1 MRGCKLSPMRAR
13 RLGSLHTL
21 GFMSVALATTLGC
34 ASGPRAKPAK
44 PGAALVTGPIEA
56 APVTERDFAETTYQ
70 LLLDGEPS
78 RERIGKL
85 VGVVRHQLSRSEA
98 RFQSGSSEAGL
109 RALIGAFLLVR
120 AGEHRPELLN
130 GGERALGH
138 AATEVARLGREGYSV
153 ALYTMLAS
161 VLPASPARGEVEAH
175 LRAIQD
181 FSRSTQGSGPVQA
194 AGISARV
201 AVQRALLE
209 ATDEALTAA
218 RDALVTWVQRAMER
232 NAADQPLRSA
242 LDRDEANDADRAL
255 HIGSV
260 SLIALY
266 LRHGDPRGA
275 LSAIDHADL
284 QALLSPGLRDHLERT
299 ADERDPDGWA
309 QLYSLFFAASE
320 ARNSGFDPQL
330 MAGATWGAALEL
342 YRAEPGTLRGA
353 IPIATQLVTHGMA
366 EVASLVLANALN
378 RNSSPQELSAALGI
392 VLNAIVA
399 EGGDGQLN
407 GARRTYAAAE
417 KIVDLSEGR
426 SFSVKI
432 APSGARVRYVM
443 AAIEARHAEL
453 DRALALLEQA
463 RQTEPSIEVLN
474 MIASIQRQK
483 KNTDAA
489 LGAIEAALEAARRSN
504 DALAEAEGL
513 FQKFEILRDGGRAE
527 LAGQALDQA
536 LVRSIQAE
544 RLGHPG
550 PSQARIERLL
560 ARILE
565 QYGDQAG
572 IRRATQR
579 AYEAANGDARQLAA
593 TVLDA
598 ARRALTRSDLAAARA
613 AAQRAIE
620 ASLAPDEI
628 VYVALWLQLLE
639 RKFNAP
645 SDGTVEEA
653 YASIDDSSR
662 WPNKLRA
669 WARRRISNA
678 DLLAAARDPSERT
691 EAAFYIAMSEH
702 VAGKSDASNQLKQV
716 AASPAID
723 LMEVGIARDLL
734 STPRKYTPPPNVAI
748 P

>member
-1 MRGCKLSPMRAR
+1 M
-13 RLGSLHTL
+13 
-21 GFMSVALATTLGC
+21 
-34 ASGPRAKPAK
+34 
-44 PGAALVTGPIEA
+44 TGPVQAVAVNEQ
-56 APVTERDFAETTYQ
+56 DFAENAYQ

-78 RERIGKL
+78 RQRVGKL
-85 VGVVRHQLSRSEA
+85 VGVVRHQLARSEA
-98 RFQSGSSEAGL
+98 RFESGSSDAGL
-109 RALIGAFLLVR
+109 RALLGAFMLVR

-130 GGERALGH
+130 GGERALGN

-161 VLPASPARGEVEAH
+161 ALPTSPARTEVEAH

-181 FSRSTQGSGPVQA
+181 FSRSTQGGGPVQA
-194 AGISARV
+194 AGIAARV

-209 ATDEALTAA
+209 ATDETLTAA
-218 RDALVTWVQRAMER
+218 RDAMVTWIRRALEL
-232 NAADQPLRSA
+232 NATEQPIRSN
-242 LDRDEANDADRAL
+242 LDRDESIEAYRGLHSGAVAL
-255 HIGSV
+255 T
-260 SLIALY
+260 ALY

-275 LSAIDHADL
+275 LSAIDHAEL
-284 QALLSPGLRDHLERT
+284 QRLLAPELRDHLERI
-299 ADERDPDGWA
+299 ADERDPDAWA
-309 QLYSLFFAASE
+309 ELYRFFAAAAD
-320 ARNSGFDPQL
+320 ARDSDFDPEL
-330 MAGATWGAALEL
+330 MAGAAWGVAVEL
-342 YRAEPGTLRGA
+342 YRSEPGTLRGA
-353 IPIATQLVTHGMA
+353 LPISMQLVTHGMA
-366 EVASLVLANALN
+366 EVGSLVLANAVN

-392 VLNAIVA
+392 VLGAIVA
-399 EGGDGQLN
+399 EGGAGQLN
-407 GARRTYAAAE
+407 GARRTYASAE
-417 KIVDLSEGR
+417 KIIDLSEGR
-426 SFSVKI
+426 SFSSKI
-432 APSGARVRYVM
+432 APSGARVRYVL
-443 AAIEARHAEL
+443 AAIEARHTEL
-453 DRALALLEQA
+453 DRALALLERA
-463 RQTEPSIEVLN
+463 RQTEPGIEVLT

-489 LGAIEAALEAARRSN
+489 LSALDGCIEVARRSN
-504 DALAEAEGL
+504 DALAEAESL
-513 FQKFEILRDGGRAE
+513 FQRFEVLRDAGRGDVA
-527 LAGQALDQA
+527 AKALDEA
-536 LVRSIQAE
+536 LVRTIEAE

-560 ARILE
+560 ARVLE
-565 QYGDQAG
+565 QYGDQAA

-579 AYEAANGDARQLAA
+579 AYDAANGDARQLAA
-593 TVLDA
+593 TVLDS

-662 WPNKLRA
+662 WPAKLRA

-691 EAAFYIAMSEH
+691 EAAFYIAMSDH
-702 VAGKSDASNQLKQV
+702 VSGKSDASNQLKQV
-716 AASPAID
+716 AGSPAID

-734 STPRKYTPPPNVAI
+734 AAPHKYTPPPNVAI